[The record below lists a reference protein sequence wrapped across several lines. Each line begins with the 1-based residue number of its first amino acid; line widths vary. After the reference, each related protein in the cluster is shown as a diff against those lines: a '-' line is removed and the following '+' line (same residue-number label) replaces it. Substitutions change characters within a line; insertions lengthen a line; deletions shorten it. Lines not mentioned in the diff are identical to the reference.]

1 MRKTVLIVISILLL
15 TSIACSVSVNVPRV
29 ETGSSEVLEINEDYP
44 QDVETAKLTVIM
56 GGGTLNIS
64 AGGNPWVSGT
74 IETNVPIWQP
84 EINRRSDSLEITQQ
98 TKDNFGLPD
107 DKVDNEWNLQ
117 IGDYPTELI
126 IKAGAYQGKLDLGGI
141 PLTNLEISDGASQA
155 DITFESLNPVVMQDL
170 RYKTGASQINLE
182 GLGNANFEEMSFEGG
197 AGSYTL
203 DFSGD
208 LQRDADIDINYGLGD
223 VKIIFPKGTNARI
236 QVEGGLN
243 NVELQGSWNIDGD
256 EYILKG
262 NGPLLDFRIKMGIGN
277 LQLIVR

>member
-1 MRKTVLIVISILLL
+1 MKKSVLIVISILLL
-15 TSIACSVSVNVPRV
+15 TSIACSVSVDVPRV
-29 ETGSSEVLEINEDYP
+29 ETGSMETLEITEDYP
-44 QDVETAKLTVIM
+44 QNVETAELTVIM

-64 AGGNPWVSGT
+64 AGGDQWVSGT
-74 IETNVPIWQP
+74 IETNVPIWRP
-84 EINRRSDSLEITQQ
+84 EIKRRSDSLEIIQQ
-98 TKDNFGLPD
+98 AQENFGLPN
-107 DKVDNEWNLQ
+107 DKVDNDWNLQ
-117 IGDYPTELI
+117 IGDFSTDLI
-126 IKAGAYQGKLDLGGI
+126 IKAGAYQGKLNLGGI

-155 DITFESLNPVVMQDL
+155 DITFDSLNPAVMQDL
-170 RYKTGASQINLE
+170 RYKTGASQINIE

-197 AGSYTL
+197 AGSYTF

-223 VKIIFPKGTNARI
+223 VEIIFPRGTNARI

-256 EYILKG
+256 EYILNG
-262 NGPLLDFRIKMGIGN
+262 SGPLLDFRIKMGIGN

>member
-15 TSIACSVSVNVPRV
+15 TSMACSVSVNVPRV

-44 QDVETAKLTVIM
+44 QDVETAELTVIM

-64 AGGNPWVSGT
+64 AGGNQWVSGT
-74 IETNVPIWQP
+74 IVTNVPIWQP

-98 TKDNFGLPD
+98 TKNNFGLPD
-107 DKVDNEWNLQ
+107 DKVDNDWNLQ
-117 IGDYPTELI
+117 IGDFPTELI

-141 PLTNLEISDGASQA
+141 PLTDLEISDGASQA
-155 DITFESLNPVVMQDL
+155 DITFDSLNPVVMQDL
-170 RYKTGASQINLE
+170 RYKTGASQINIE